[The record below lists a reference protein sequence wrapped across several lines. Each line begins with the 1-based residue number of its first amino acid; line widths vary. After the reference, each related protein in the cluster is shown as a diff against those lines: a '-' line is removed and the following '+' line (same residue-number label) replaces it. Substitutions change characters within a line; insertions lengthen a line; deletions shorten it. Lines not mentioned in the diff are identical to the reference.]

1 MNIET
6 ALKNAFL
13 DLKKRNITSALL
25 DSEILMSKVLN
36 QDRSKII
43 LNLNRQLNNQDYKLF
58 RELIISRSKNKPI
71 AYLIGKKSFWK
82 YEFEINDKVLIPRP
96 DTELIVEQVLNIYKN
111 KQNINFLEIGVGSGC
126 IILSILKEKKFFL
139 GKGVDLSKDSIKICE
154 KNANKLNVSNRLKL
168 FKSDIDNFNL
178 GKYDLIVSNPPY
190 IKKFDLKNLDKDVL
204 NFEPKLALD
213 GGLDGLSEIRK
224 VIKTSSELIKLN
236 GKLILEIAHDQKKM
250 VKKMLND
257 YGFYINKVAKD
268 LANNNRCI
276 VSTKIKFIKY
286 NGHIQK

>member
-96 DTELIVEQVLNIYKN
+96 DTELIIEQVLNIYKN
-111 KQNINFLEIGVGSGC
+111 KHNINFLEIGVGSGC

-139 GKGVDLSKDSIKICE
+139 GKGIDLSRDSIKICE

-276 VSTKIKFIKY
+276 VSTKIKFIK
-286 NGHIQK
+286 

>member
-1 MNIET
+1 MNIDT
-6 ALKNAFL
+6 AIKNASL
-13 DLKKRNITSALL
+13 DLKKKNIKSALL
-25 DSEILMSKVLN
+25 DSEILMSKVLK

-43 LNLNRQLNNQDYKLF
+43 LNLNRQLNNKDYKLF
-58 RELIISRSKNKPI
+58 RELIISRLKNKPI

-96 DTELIVEQVLNIYKN
+96 DTELIIEQVLKIYKN
-111 KQNINFLEIGVGSGC
+111 KHNINFLEIGVGSGC
-126 IILSILKEKKFFL
+126 IILTILKEKKFFL
-139 GKGVDLSKDSIKICE
+139 GKGVDLSEDSIKICE

-190 IKKFDLKNLDKDVL
+190 IKKFDLKNLDKDIL
-204 NFEPKLALD
+204 NYEPKLALD

-250 VKKMLND
+250 VKKILND

-276 VSTKIKFIKY
+276 ESTKIKFIK
-286 NGHIQK
+286 

>member
-1 MNIET
+1 MNIDT
-6 ALKNAFL
+6 AIKNASL
-13 DLKKRNITSALL
+13 DLKKKNIKSALL
-25 DSEILMSKVLN
+25 DSEILMSKVLK

-43 LNLNRQLNNQDYKLF
+43 LNLNRQLNNKDYKLF

-96 DTELIVEQVLNIYKN
+96 DTELIIEQVLKIYKN
-111 KQNINFLEIGVGSGC
+111 KHNINFLEIGVGSGC
-126 IILSILKEKKFFL
+126 IILTILKEKKFFL
-139 GKGVDLSKDSIKICE
+139 GKGVDLSEDSIKICE

-190 IKKFDLKNLDKDVL
+190 IKKFDLKNLDKDIL
-204 NFEPKLALD
+204 NYEPKLALD

-276 VSTKIKFIKY
+276 VSTKIKFIK
-286 NGHIQK
+286 

>member
-1 MNIET
+1 MNIDT
-6 ALKNAFL
+6 ALKNASL
-13 DLKKRNITSALL
+13 DLKKKNIKSALL

-58 RELIISRSKNKPI
+58 RQLIISRSKNKPI

-111 KQNINFLEIGVGSGC
+111 KHNINFLEIGVGSGC

-154 KNANKLNVSNRLKL
+154 KNANRLNVSNRLKL

-276 VSTKIKFIKY
+276 VSTKIKFIK
-286 NGHIQK
+286 